1 LIRQIWRFS
10 GRLFMVRCRG
20 SVRLSLAA
28 GAALAVLLV
37 GAAPSWAPHVAQLQV
52 TPGQAR
58 PGQEVSVYGPR
69 GYGPT
74 NPVEVRW
81 GSPTGPVLG
90 TFQPNTEAY
99 AQWGPGTVT
108 IPADAKAGT
117 YQLFVTQNL
126 TPGETYIRG
135 IPSQATIQ
143 VVGDTGAAPVLA
155 GPPPASSAEQ
165 PVVGLAEDEETSTGS
180 LVLLALG
187 VAGGALFLGGVA
199 AIAVARRPQRT
210 PGAETVS
217 SAK

>member
-1 LIRQIWRFS
+1 MGGNRR
-10 GRLFMVRCRG
+10 V
-20 SVRLSLAA
+20 VRLLLAS
-28 GAALAVLLV
+28 GGALALLLLA
-37 GAAPSWAPHVAQLQV
+37 AAPSWAPHVAQLQV
-52 TPGQAR
+52 TPAQAK

-90 TFQPNTEAY
+90 TFQPNTEGY

-117 YQLFVTQNL
+117 YQLFATQNL

-135 IPSQATIQ
+135 IPSQASIQ
-143 VVGDTGAAPVLA
+143 IVSPTGAAPVLS
-155 GPPPASSAEQ
+155 GPPPAAAEDQ
-165 PVVGLAEDEETSTGS
+165 PVVGLEEEEGTSTGS
-180 LVLLALG
+180 LVVLALG
-187 VAGGALFLGGVA
+187 VAGAALFLGGA
-199 AIAVARRPQRT
+199 GAIYFARRPQST
-210 PGAETVS
+210 AGAERV

>member
-1 LIRQIWRFS
+1 MRGKS
-10 GRLFMVRCRG
+10 RLVR
-20 SVRLSLAA
+20 SLLVTG
-28 GAALAVLLV
+28 GAVAVLLA

-52 TPGQAR
+52 TPAQAR

-81 GSPTGPVLG
+81 GSPGGPVLG
-90 TFQPNTEAY
+90 TFQPNTESY

-117 YQLFVTQNL
+117 YQLFATQNL

-135 IPSQATIQ
+135 IPSQASVQ
-143 VVGDTGAAPVLA
+143 VVSATGAAPVLS
-155 GPPPASSAEQ
+155 GPPPV
-165 PVVGLAEDEETSTGS
+165 PAEDRPVIGLEEEEESSIGS

-187 VAGGALFLGGVA
+187 VAGGALFLGGGA
-199 AIAVARRPQRT
+199 AILVARRPQST
-210 PGAETVS
+210 PGSAETVS
-217 SAK
+217 GK

>member
-1 LIRQIWRFS
+1 
-10 GRLFMVRCRG
+10 MRG
-20 SVRLSLAA
+20 SRMIRSLLATGGAAAVVLLAA
-28 GAALAVLLV
+28 T
-37 GAAPSWAPHVAQLQV
+37 PSWAPHVAQLQV
-52 TPGQAR
+52 TPAQAR

-90 TFQPNTEAY
+90 TFQPNTESY

-117 YQLFVTQNL
+117 YQLFATQNL

-135 IPSQATIQ
+135 IPSQASVQ
-143 VVGDTGAAPVLA
+143 VVSATGAAPVLA
-155 GPPPASSAEQ
+155 GTPRIAPEDQA
-165 PVVGLAEDEETSTGS
+165 VIGLEEEEETSTGS

-187 VAGGALFLGGVA
+187 VAGGALFLGGGA
-199 AIAVARRPQRT
+199 AILVARRPQ
-210 PGAETVS
+210 PAPETAVT
-217 SAK
+217 K

>member
-1 LIRQIWRFS
+1 
-10 GRLFMVRCRG
+10 M
-20 SVRLSLAA
+20 AA
-28 GAALAVLLV
+28 AVFLL

-52 TPGQAR
+52 TPTQAR

-99 AQWGPGTVT
+99 AQWGPGAVT
-108 IPADAKAGT
+108 IPADAKPGT
-117 YQLFVTQNL
+117 YQLFATQTL

-143 VVGDTGAAPVLA
+143 VVAGTGAAPVVSGSA
-155 GPPPASSAEQ
+155 PSSANDQ
-165 PVVGLAEDEETSTGS
+165 PVVGLTEEDSVSTGH
-180 LVLLALG
+180 LVVVALG
-187 VAGGALFLGGVA
+187 VAGAALFVGGVV
-199 AIAVARRPQRT
+199 AILVSRRPQRAGGT
-210 PGAETVS
+210 ETVS
-217 SAK
+217 SR

>member
-1 LIRQIWRFS
+1 MRVN
-10 GRLFMVRCRG
+10 RL
-20 SVRLSLAA
+20 VRLLLAA
-28 GAALAVLLV
+28 GGASALVVLA
-37 GAAPSWAPHVAQLQV
+37 AAPSWAPHVAQLQV
-52 TPGQAR
+52 TPAQAR

-90 TFQPNTEAY
+90 TFQPNTEPY

-117 YQLFVTQNL
+117 HQLFATQNL

-135 IPSQATIQ
+135 IPSQASIQ
-143 VVGDTGAAPVLA
+143 VIGGGGAAPVLS
-155 GPPPASSAEQ
+155 GPPPAAAEDQ
-165 PVVGLAEDEETSTGS
+165 PVVGLEEEEETSTGT

-187 VAGGALFLGGVA
+187 VAGGALFLGGGA
-199 AIAVARRPQRT
+199 AIVMARRPEPV

-217 SAK
+217 TSK